1 MSIKAIAKM
10 PIKLLEK
17 VHNTIVL
24 AFYKVKVG
32 KNIDIRG
39 RIFIRNHGKIAIG
52 DDFTCNCKMA
62 SNPVGGPYQTA
73 FAVKAGAELTI
84 GNHVG
89 ISGTAIMCNQKIMIG
104 DNVQI
109 GSGCCIYDTDFHS
122 TDYMM
127 RRSMSTDIPKESPVE
142 IGNDVFIGARS
153 MILKGVHIGKGAVIG
168 AGSVVT
174 KDIPEFEIWA
184 GNPAILVRRLYD
196 ERKN

>member
-24 AFYKVKVG
+24 AIYKVKVG

-89 ISGTAIMCNQKIMIG
+89 ISGTAIMCNQKITIG

-127 RRSMSTDIPKESPVE
+127 RRSVSTDIPRESPVK

-174 KDIPEFEIWA
+174 KNIPEFEIWA

>member
-17 VHNTIVL
+17 VYNTIVL
-24 AFYKVKVG
+24 AIYKVKVG

-39 RIFIRNHGKIAIG
+39 RIFIRNHGKITIG

-89 ISGTAIMCNQKIMIG
+89 ISGTAIMCNQKITIG

-122 TDYMM
+122 TDYTM
-127 RRSMSTDIPKESPVE
+127 RRSVSTDIPRESPVE